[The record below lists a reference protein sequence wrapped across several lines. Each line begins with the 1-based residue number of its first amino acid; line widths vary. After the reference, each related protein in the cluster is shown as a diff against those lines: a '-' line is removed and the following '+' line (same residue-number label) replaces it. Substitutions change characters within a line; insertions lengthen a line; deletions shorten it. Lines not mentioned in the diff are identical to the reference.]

1 MIIRQLTAA
10 SCTLACF
17 ESFVGQNGLF
27 VTQRWMKRMRPDI
40 CGDLTDEQRCV
51 YVHHYSEVGQAF
63 GFTCSEITNV
73 FVPYPRYPT
82 SAVLMGPTVFH
93 GFPHSLLWI
102 YAKTSSGVGVAMDPA
117 ADDYVC
123 FDLSELNHYKL
134 WHLRIAQP

>member
-17 ESFVGQNGLF
+17 ESFLGQNGLF

-40 CGDLTDEQRCV
+40 CGNLNDEQRCV

-82 SAVLMGPTVFH
+82 SAVLMGPRPSCTD
-93 GFPHSLLWI
+93 SLIRCCGYMQKLRAVLESPWTLLLMI
-102 YAKTSSGVGVAMDPA
+102 MSALICRNLTITSFGTYA
-117 ADDYVC
+117 
-123 FDLSELNHYKL
+123 
-134 WHLRIAQP
+134 